1 MRSTPLSVA
10 CPRPGGRVSWHGTD
24 RSVNPVRLE
33 PALSADTDRSAIVTW
48 TVAVSQF
55 AGPFMFSGVGIAL
68 PAVGRE
74 LAVSGAGLGLIEGL
88 YLGTAAALL
97 LPAGRLGDAGDK
109 NSLFT
114 LGMAV
119 FTAATLALGFAPSVA
134 VFIALRALQGAG
146 AALVTAT
153 NMAILT
159 ESVPRAR
166 LGGAIGLT
174 IGSVYAGLSAGPFV
188 AGLITTHLGWRYVF
202 HLSGLLMLVST
213 ALGAIALPRRW
224 RWPRFAFDWPGALL
238 SSAAIVAII
247 VGAAEVGASAR
258 GWVLMGAGAAL
269 LLLFLRVERRAVSP
283 LVDLKAL
290 RSNPVLARALGVQ
303 FLTYAGAFG
312 TSFLFSLH
320 LQEAF
325 GWTASA
331 AGRLLMVSPVL
342 MALLA
347 PVCGRLTDRMRPQL
361 LAALGVSLI
370 VAGTV
375 AAALVDADG
384 PLALIVTSLALHGV
398 GFALFSTPN
407 MTVIMAGAP
416 RERTAMA
423 SALAA
428 QMRTLGM
435 VSSMTLI
442 TLALAVL
449 LGTEALGRDSLP
461 AFVRAMRLALAA
473 ISALSLLALATA
485 WRDAP
490 ARRVDPP
497 AVP

>member
-1 MRSTPLSVA
+1 MARRPARRTDRRHRGAAVLSTEPDRSTA
-10 CPRPGGRVSWHGTD
+10 
-24 RSVNPVRLE
+24 
-33 PALSADTDRSAIVTW
+33 VTW

-55 AGPFMFSGVGIAL
+55 AGPFMFSGVGVAL
-68 PAVGRE
+68 PTLGRE

-88 YLGTAAALL
+88 YLGTAAALM

-114 LGMAV
+114 LGMAL
-119 FTAATLALGFAPSVA
+119 FTAATAALGFVPSVA
-134 VFIALRALQGAG
+134 AFVALRAVQGAG

-159 ESVPRAR
+159 ETVPRRR

-174 IGSVYAGLSAGPFV
+174 IGAVYAGLSAGPFV
-188 AGLITTHLGWRYVF
+188 AGLITTHLGWRWVF
-202 HLSGLLMLVST
+202 HLSGVLLAVST
-213 ALGAIALPRRW
+213 LLAWAVLPRRW
-224 RWPRFAFDWPGALL
+224 RWPRFAFDWPGAVL
-238 SSAAIVAII
+238 SAGAVVAVI
-247 VGAAEVGASAR
+247 VGAAETGAAPGR
-258 GWVLMGAGAAL
+258 GAAL
-269 LLLFLRVERRAVSP
+269 MAGGGLLLALFLRTEARAVSP
-283 LVDLKAL
+283 LVDLAAL
-290 RSNPVLARALGVQ
+290 RRSPVTARALGVQ

-312 TSFLFSLH
+312 ISFLFSLH
-320 LQEAF
+320 LQEAL

-331 AGRLLMVSPVL
+331 AGRLLMISPLL

-347 PVCGRLTDRMRPQL
+347 PACGRLTDRMRPQL
-361 LAALGVSLI
+361 LAALGVTLI

-384 PLALIVTSLALHGV
+384 PLGLIVASLALHGV
-398 GFALFSTPN
+398 GFALFATPN
-407 MTVIMAGAP
+407 MTLIMTGAP
-416 RERTAMA
+416 RERTSMA

-442 TLALAVL
+442 TVFLAVL
-449 LGTEALGRDSLP
+449 LGSDGLDGDSLP
-461 AFVRAMRLALAA
+461 AFVRAMRLSLAG
-473 ISALSLLALATA
+473 ISALAVLALGAA

-490 ARRVDPP
+490 AGRGARAAPDG
-497 AVP
+497 